1 MTFKSKLL
9 GRRAAAR
16 AKEDCSTCTDTEAEE
31 PNAFENFLNDA
42 SSVVANIFSDTASM
56 ADDDASEDC
65 STNTDTPET
74 YTDTR
79 VGEPKPT
86 FKSKLLGRRATCTDS
101 PEACND
107 TSDGEPNA
115 MEKFLNNASSAVAS
129 AFQEAASMAD
139 DMHTIITTDTETED
153 SVEEAQDEEQNT
165 VRPAK
170 STIKVIGNPATATL
184 AQPTKETSACET
196 REDEANARQSTSS
209 SMEVKGSPATLAKL
223 MMKLDKKEKQVE
235 KLKRQLN
242 KTELEV
248 VETKMTIRALAAK
261 FRGVL
266 NGDDQSYDD
275 ETEYDESVWDDEERD
290 NDASDLALWY
300 TPSQLSALEKAVSQ
314 AIFSQGV

>member
-42 SSVVANIFSDTASM
+42 SSVVGNIFSDAASM

-74 YTDTR
+74 CTR
-79 VGEPKPT
+79 AGEPKLT

-101 PEACND
+101 PDPEACND
-107 TSDGEPNA
+107 TSDGEPSA
-115 MEKFLNNASSAVAS
+115 IEKFLNNASSAVAT
-129 AFQEAASMAD
+129 ALREATSMAD
-139 DMHTIITTDTETED
+139 DMHTIITTDTDTEERL
-153 SVEEAQDEEQNT
+153 EEAHDEEQNT
-165 VRPAK
+165 VKPAK
-170 STIKVIGNPATATL
+170 NTIKVIGNPATATL

-223 MMKLDKKEKQVE
+223 MMKLDKKEKQIE

-275 ETEYDESVWDDEERD
+275 QTEYDESVWDDEERD
-290 NDASDLALWY
+290 NDASGLALWY
-300 TPSQLSALEKAVSQ
+300 TPSQLSALEKA
-314 AIFSQGV
+314 

>member
-1 MTFKSKLL
+1 MS
-9 GRRAAAR
+9 
-16 AKEDCSTCTDTEAEE
+16 
-31 PNAFENFLNDA
+31 
-42 SSVVANIFSDTASM
+42 
-56 ADDDASEDC
+56 
-65 STNTDTPET
+65 
-74 YTDTR
+74 
-79 VGEPKPT
+79 

-101 PEACND
+101 SAPEACNEI
-107 TSDGEPNA
+107 SDGEPNA
-115 MEKFLNNASSAVAS
+115 MEKFLNNASSAVSS
-129 AFQEAASMAD
+129 AVATALQEAASMAD
-139 DMHTIITTDTETED
+139 DMHTIITTDIDEAI
-153 SVEEAQDEEQNT
+153 VKEAQVEEQNT
-165 VRPAK
+165 VQPAK
-170 STIKVIGNPATATL
+170 STIKVIGNPAAATL

-248 VETKMTIRALAAK
+248 VETKMTIKALAAKSK

-266 NGDDQSYDD
+266 NGDGDQ
-275 ETEYDESVWDDEERD
+275 TEYDESVWDDEERE
-290 NDASDLALWY
+290 LALWY